1 MGPASASAGMTDD
14 PRRRPAGR
22 NYDAD
27 LATVKTD
34 IGWIRKTLEE
44 ANLVN
49 RVGSLERAQ
58 AKTQGVI
65 AAITGSVL
73 LIGALVG
80 AAKAAGLI
88 H

>member
-1 MGPASASAGMTDD
+1 MTAE
-14 PRRRPAGR
+14 RRS
-22 NYDAD
+22 YDAD
-27 LATVKTD
+27 IAEVKGD
-34 IGWIRKTLEE
+34 IRWIRATLTD

-65 AAITGSVL
+65 AAITGSAVL
-73 LIGALVG
+73 VGAIVG
-80 AAKAAGLI
+80 AAKAAGLL